1 MLKVL
6 RDANEPVKVRLA
18 ALQALQAASFS
29 VLAFEGC
36 RGDYIA
42 TLRQVAED
50 RDPELRQRVLGM
62 LMREKD
68 GFAQKKLLE
77 GLHDPDKALVPPEK
91 ALQLLGNDVHADAYE
106 VARAIVRKPPN
117 EAARREALRL
127 LGADATAAP
136 LFEKLLLD
144 KDELREI
151 RQIAASALYALQPDR
166 MQKHARDILLDKSD
180 YDDIK
185 ATSLSAL
192 TQLGDKTLS
201 DDKALMKS
209 VDRFSTGKTT
219 RAVQADG
226 AAVPHQVRP
235 VMTELQFA
243 ALVDGIAADAQRRDG
258 LLDLLREEHAVYRDR
273 SATTIARMR
282 GWVLLALER
291 GGVSDAALAFVLEE
305 LDTGTDPYLVA
316 AAARA
321 LRSYPRPGRDAR
333 AVRAGGAGQ
342 HPLSRRAAVVR
353 GLRRL
358 CRVGHR
364 HQRRARASGDAG
376 LARAA
381 RQRRRP
387 AARGPARAGRASAQA
402 PGRRPA
408 GAAGHP

>member
-1 MLKVL
+1 MATKRKAAKKTRRAAKKRGASPKTTAHRAVAVAASARRPVRERTAAAAVAPLAVCESEKDFQAMLKLL
-6 RDANEPVKVRLA
+6 RDGKEPVKVRLA

-50 RDPELRQRVLGM
+50 PDPELRQRVLGM

-77 GLHDPDKALVPPEK
+77 GLHDPDKALLPPEK

-106 VARAIVRKPPN
+106 IARAIVRKPPN

-127 LGADATAAP
+127 LAADGTAAP

-192 TQLGDKTLS
+192 TQLGDETLS

-219 RAVQADG
+219 PRYKQTA
-226 AAVPHQVRP
+226 
-235 VMTELQFA
+235 
-243 ALVDGIAADAQRRDG
+243 RRF
-258 LLDLLREEHAVYRDR
+258 LTKY
-273 SATTIARMR
+273 
-282 GWVLLALER
+282 
-291 GGVSDAALAFVLEE
+291 
-305 LDTGTDPYLVA
+305 
-316 AAARA
+316 
-321 LRSYPRPGRDAR
+321 GR
-333 AVRAGGAGQ
+333 
-342 HPLSRRAAVVR
+342 
-353 GLRRL
+353 
-358 CRVGHR
+358 
-364 HQRRARASGDAG
+364 
-376 LARAA
+376 
-381 RQRRRP
+381 
-387 AARGPARAGRASAQA
+387 
-402 PGRRPA
+402 
-408 GAAGHP
+408 